1 MSNDSFARSYK
12 DSLML
17 LALLSYSLETPKS
30 VSSYFNVEWL
40 IYFSDSFKLL
50 FCDSYITFLETR

>member
-12 DSLML
+12 DSLL
-17 LALLSYSLETPKS
+17 SLALLSYSLETPKS